1 MHYEGLH
8 WLFQEV
14 SIPKTQTR
22 ILLWNQSPF
31 VKRRSRDGEGR
42 VDRQKLSGL
51 ANLDSKVPGLRFWV
65 EVIGRLNRGSMRV
78 MGLGLVIGRLYRG
91 LIRVMGLGFGV

>member
-1 MHYEGLH
+1 MVHYEGVH
-8 WLFQEV
+8 WLLQEL

-51 ANLDSKVPGLRFWV
+51 ADLDSKVPGLRFWV
-65 EVIGRLNRGSMRV
+65 EVV
-78 MGLGLVIGRLYRG
+78 GRLYG
-91 LIRVMGLGFGV
+91 GFPKIGVPYWGSP